1 MILLRNVLKWPLIQD
16 AISKLIHD
24 KTVLVIAHRMRTIA
38 RADKIIVLAE
48 GKIVENGTPDQ
59 LIKKQNVYY
68 DMLMR
73 QVKSQEW
80 AI

>member
-1 MILLRNVLKWPLIQD
+1 
-16 AISKLIHD
+16 
-24 KTVLVIAHRMRTIA
+24 MRTIA